1 MSGASKPV
9 AIIMGSQSDWA
20 VMRRAAETL
29 DALGVAHEAL
39 IVSAHR
45 TPDRL
50 VAFARG
56 AKAAGFKVVIAGAG
70 GAAHLPGMTA
80 AMTALPVFGVPV
92 SSKALSGMD
101 SLLSIVQMPAGVP
114 VGTLA
119 IGEPGAVNAALLAAA
134 VLALSD
140 DRLAARLAAWR
151 AERTAEVAERPEDEG
166 AKADRPKPGTAGR

>member
-1 MSGASKPV
+1 MSANSAASKVPV

-20 VMRRAAETL
+20 TMRHAAETL
-29 DALGVAHEAL
+29 DALGVGHDCR

-50 VAFARG
+50 VSFAKG

-92 SSKALSGMD
+92 ESKALSGQD
-101 SLLSIVQMPAGVP
+101 SLLSIVQMPGGIP

-119 IGEPGAVNAALLAAA
+119 IGKAGAINAALLAAA
-134 VLALSD
+134 VLALND
-140 DRLAARLAAWR
+140 DALATRLDAWR
-151 AERTAEVAERPEDEG
+151 AKQTASVAERPSDEG
-166 AKADRPKPGTAGR
+166 

>member
-1 MSGASKPV
+1 MTALAKPV

-20 VMRRAAETL
+20 SMRRAAETL
-29 DALGVAHEAL
+29 VELGVGYDAR

-50 VAFARG
+50 VAFAKG
-56 AKAAGFKVVIAGAG
+56 ARAAGVKVIIAGAG

-80 AMTALPVFGVPV
+80 AFTTLPVFGVPIET
-92 SSKALSGMD
+92 KALSGED

-119 IGEPGAVNAALLAAA
+119 IGAAGAVNAALLAAA
-134 VLALSD
+134 VLALGD
-140 DRLAARLAAWR
+140 AALAERLAAWR
-151 AERTAEVAERPEDEG
+151 AARTAAVPETPADG
-166 AKADRPKPGTAGR
+166 AG

>member
-1 MSGASKPV
+1 MPAQPPV

-20 VMRRAAETL
+20 TLRHAAETL
-29 DALGVAHEAL
+29 DALGVAHDCR

-50 VAFARG
+50 VAFAKG
-56 AKAAGFKVVIAGAG
+56 ARAEGFKVIVAGAG

-80 AMTALPVFGVPV
+80 AMTSLPVFGVPV
-92 SSKALSGMD
+92 ESKALSGQD
-101 SLLSIVQMPAGVP
+101 SLLSIVQMPAGIP

-119 IGEPGAVNAALLAAA
+119 IGRAGAVNAALLAAA

-140 DRLAARLAAWR
+140 TALADRLDAWR
-151 AERTAEVAERPEDEG
+151 AAQTRSVAERPETD
-166 AKADRPKPGTAGR
+166 AS